1 MRSPRSIIAAT
12 VLAGTTIT
20 VAVAGSAAHANASS
34 LEAGRATAQSVR
46 LSGSVAP
53 FIAAGRAIGAAP
65 AATKLTLQ
73 FWLAQRSGA
82 AARYAAAVST
92 PGSRLFRHFLS
103 PAGYVAQFGAT
114 PADAA
119 AIESWLK
126 STGFT
131 GIGTDLGRDYVQATA
146 PVATIEAALKVR
158 VDYYRTSGLSGA
170 GRYPL
175 RANDRPVALPASI
188 ARRAAT
194 IQATRPTA
202 RHRSHDCAWTSPSTT
217 EHSTTEKSWASGN

>member
-34 LEAGRATAQSVR
+34 LEAGRASAQSAQSAQSVR

-53 FIAAGRAIGAAP
+53 FPAGARAP
-65 AATKLTLQ
+65 AATKLPLQ

-92 PGSRLFRHFLS
+92 PGSRLYRHFLS
-103 PAGYVAQFGAT
+103 PAAYIARFGAT

-119 AIESWLK
+119 PIESWLK
-126 STGFT
+126 VAGFT

-158 VDYYRTSGLSGA
+158 VDYYRTSGLGGA
-170 GRYPL
+170 GSYPL
-175 RANDRPVALPASI
+175 RANDRPVALPASV
-188 ARRAAT
+188 ARGVLGVTGRDNAA
-194 IQATRPTA
+194 PA
-202 RHRSHDCAWTSPSTT
+202 R
-217 EHSTTEKSWASGN
+217 